1 MGQAFLNIDLFHLHY
16 PVASVHYL
24 IPGLSIQNVRRDFC
38 EFAIELEGIIK
49 KLLVIVRDLILNF
62 RL

>member
-1 MGQAFLNIDLFHLHY
+1 MGLDFLNNDLLHLQY
-16 PVASVHYL
+16 LVPSVHYL

-38 EFAIELEGIIK
+38 ELVIELEGIIK
-49 KLLVIVRDLILNF
+49 KLLVIVRELILNF